1 MGIYSVFDD
10 LAFLEREFPEYI
22 KNSSNP
28 TRWFKC
34 RVCGDQFAYRRL
46 LEAHKKLSVCFKE
59 VQK

>member
-22 KNSSNP
+22 KNPLKP

-34 RVCGDQFAYRRL
+34 RVCGEQFAYRRL
-46 LEAHKKLSVCFKE
+46 LEAHKKLSVCFKD